1 MALAINNNLMAN
13 NVTRNLQGHYSKLGD
28 STQRLSS
35 GLRVNSAADD
45 AAGLAIRELMRA
57 DVAALNQGVR
67 NANDGISL
75 IQTADGALGVID
87 SKLIRMKE
95 LAEQAATS
103 TYTDAQRSIIN
114 DEYQSMA
121 NEITRIAED
130 TDFNGQKLLNGGD
143 MGDKAVKAANADTG
157 AIDPKADGGF
167 EVAATAG
174 GAANVV
180 NVTNEKGAL
189 TSTVTYSA
197 AGAASNTFK
206 VDADGKATIIAG
218 APNVTVK
225 QETTL
230 DLTKA
235 SDITYSTRALGS
247 NEWSEASS
255 TEPTMEDGMDL
266 QVTYTDEGGNKIT
279 FTVDTADDK
288 ELSISTTGDTLK
300 ITAEDDVTVAT
311 ATPPATVDLDA
322 APTASVSLQT
332 ESFNIHFGS
341 SQAAQDSYDVSLND
355 ATAAALG
362 IGSSVGDDLTTAD
375 NAKAA
380 LDHITNAIEKKDAIR
395 ANIGATQNRLEATI
409 ENISIQKENLQAA
422 ESRISDVDVA
432 TEMTE
437 FSKQQ
442 ILANAA
448 VSMLSQANNL
458 PQMAQKLIG

>member
-95 LAEQAATS
+95 LAEQAATD

-114 DEYQSMA
+114 EEYQAMA
-121 NEITRIAED
+121 DEITRIAED
-130 TDFNGQKLLNGGD
+130 ADFNGRKLLNGAEGGATTTGLQGTTD
-143 MGDKAVKAANADTG
+143 LTANADGSYTLTAAAATLSNTYDTDSDSTADIVFATTATITDAGNYTVDSIKEVSG
-157 AIDPKADGGF
+157 AAEVGTIGNVEKIELKQADGSWE
-167 EVAATAG
+167 EVAAGTHKGELRVTTSEGNIITMDAEQTVITATGTANEYTFAAQDAG
-174 GAANVV
+174 GTATTFSDV
-180 NVTNEKGAL
+180 NVGEKF
-189 TSTVTYSA
+189 S
-197 AGAASNTFK
+197 
-206 VDADGKATIIAG
+206 
-218 APNVTVK
+218 
-225 QETTL
+225 
-230 DLTKA
+230 
-235 SDITYSTRALGS
+235 
-247 NEWSEASS
+247 
-255 TEPTMEDGMDL
+255 
-266 QVTYTDEGGNKIT
+266 
-279 FTVDTADDK
+279 
-288 ELSISTTGDTLK
+288 
-300 ITAEDDVTVAT
+300 
-311 ATPPATVDLDA
+311 
-322 APTASVSLQT
+322 
-332 ESFNIHFGS
+332 IHFGS
-341 SQAAQDSYDVSLND
+341 SSADTDSYNINLAQ
-355 ATAAALG
+355 ATAKALG
-362 IGSSVGDDLTTAD
+362 IGADAGDDVSTTAK
-375 NAKAA
+375 AKAA
-380 LDHITNAIEKKDAIR
+380 LDNIQKAIETKDNIR
-395 ANIGATQNRLEATI
+395 ATLGATQNRLEATI
-409 ENISIQKENLQAA
+409 ENVSIQKENLQAA

-442 ILANAA
+442 ILSNAA